1 MIYFNKRANDIKV
14 FGDEVNNNQT
24 SPFGISG
31 EITNFDTKFLNLVI
45 FFKSSEFFYE
55 SSDFCKEACGSTTLS
70 PGKYWHGCQ
79 MEAKYED
86 FHSAFF
92 NALCFTSFF
101 SVGKAWLWQRG
112 LLV

>member
-55 SSDFCKEACGSTTLS
+55 SNEFCKEACGSTEPWEILAWKPNMKILILYFLTHFALL
-70 PGKYWHGCQ
+70 
-79 MEAKYED
+79 
-86 FHSAFF
+86 AFF
-92 NALCFTSFF
+92 L
-101 SVGKAWLWQRG
+101 
-112 LLV
+112 